1 MIVVYIIIKMSHSTP
16 CSTTLFSLLLLSLLC
31 SLVEVHSQ
39 TEIPY
44 VSFRG
49 ESLPNHSYVD
59 LSLVGEDTGNH
70 GNTVRC
76 HTDLHTCCSMAQ
88 GLHRG
93 DWYFPDRSRV
103 PFSSSTVHG
112 VYEIRSAHRVDLRH
126 RNSTLSPSG
135 IYRCDIAVHGS
146 ERRET
151 VYVGVYSSGGIVKS
165 KMAHDFHKKCKNEI
179 RM

>member
-1 MIVVYIIIKMSHSTP
+1 MIVVFIIIKMSHSTP

-76 HTDLHTCCSMAQ
+76 HTDLHTCCSSAQ

-93 DWYFPDRSRV
+93 DWYFPDGYKL
-103 PFSSSTVHG
+103 PFSDSTVHG
-112 VYEIRSAHRVDLRH
+112 VYEVRSGRRVDLHH
-126 RNSTLSPSG
+126 RNNILSPSG
-135 IYRCDIAVHGS
+135 IHRCDIPTDRS
-146 ERRET
+146 ERET
-151 VYVGVYSSGGIVKS
+151 VYVGVYSSGGINGS
-165 KMAHDFHKKCKNEI
+165 
-179 RM
+179 